1 MPREEARKRE
11 AMAKSVVGMRTNA
24 FDTTASMIENEI
36 NDACMSAE
44 GTLEVLEMFRQEV
57 ECELE
62 FGEPVRVGVL
72 FEILANAV
80 EVIREAAPETCYMG
94 LLSDLNEATIENTLR
109 LVDIMEDPGV
119 WAVLDEGCNA
129 TVCGQAWVQNAKDKY
144 ARLGYDVADLQC
156 DSKACRGLAGDTKT
170 LGKCRIPFALTFLDP
185 ETKLPGVMETHV
197 VDGKIPLLLSQ
208 HAQLAFHKVYG

>member
-1 MPREEARKRE
+1 
-11 AMAKSVVGMRTNA
+11 
-24 FDTTASMIENEI
+24 
-36 NDACMSAE
+36 
-44 GTLEVLEMFRQEV
+44 MFRQEV

-94 LLSDLNEATIENTLR
+94 LLSTIENTLR

-129 TVCGQAWVQNAKDKY
+129 TVCGQAWIQNAKDKY
-144 ARLGYDVADLQC
+144 ARLGYDVADLQ
-156 DSKACRGLAGDTKT
+156 
-170 LGKCRIPFALTFLDP
+170 
-185 ETKLPGVMETHV
+185 
-197 VDGKIPLLLSQ
+197 
-208 HAQLAFHKVYG
+208 